1 MSASP
6 LRGER
11 PYRSHL
17 RPACIPCRK
26 RKSRCKIDAAEASG
40 CLMCRQNGTE
50 CKFPG
55 AQEEARAPRA
65 IRGNRQRARQ
75 ATASSVPDSNLRQ
88 DAVETQQAAH
98 ARSQLDVTR
107 STLNPRE
114 QRYPARAIPLST
126 LPETPFSNT
135 AVPFG
140 GGEEESHV
148 IGPVLSP
155 DTQLITNYLSNNP
168 TGDGGVAQLVRPP
181 PGESAA
187 GLKPIM
193 FSAVRRR
200 PLGTS
205 VSQTTAALKCQMIE
219 KLIDPFCTDLI
230 DLLVSPTHAGKDSIS
245 KLTRPDISIRFTNV
259 FRF

>member
-6 LRGER
+6 PGGER

-40 CLMCRQNGTE
+40 CLMCRLHGTD

-55 AQEEARAPRA
+55 TQEEAARTPRA
-65 IRGNRQRARQ
+65 IRGSRLRSRH
-75 ATASSVPDSNLRQ
+75 ATTSSVLANDSRAE
-88 DAVETQQAAH
+88 AVEPQQAAH
-98 ARSQLDVTR
+98 RRSQPEVPR
-107 STLNPRE
+107 RTLNPHE
-114 QRYPARAIPLST
+114 QRYPARAIPIST

-135 AVPFG
+135 VVPFG

-155 DTQLITNYLSNNP
+155 DTQLITSYLSNNP
-168 TGDGGVAQLVRPP
+168 SGDVGVAQLVRPR

-187 GLKPIM
+187 GQKPIM

-205 VSQTTAALKCQMIE
+205 ISQTTASLKCQMIE
-219 KLIDPFCTDLI
+219 KLIDPFCADLI
-230 DLLVSPTHAGKDSIS
+230 DLLVCFTVAGNGLSS
-245 KLTRPDISIRFTNV
+245 S
-259 FRF
+259 